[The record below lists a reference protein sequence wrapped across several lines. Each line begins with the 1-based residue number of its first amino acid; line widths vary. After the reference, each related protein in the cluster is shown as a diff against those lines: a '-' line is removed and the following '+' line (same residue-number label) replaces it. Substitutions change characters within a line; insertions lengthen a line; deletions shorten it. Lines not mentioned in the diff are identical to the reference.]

1 MAAGGMVGVIR
12 VVVLELL
19 LYDLLVV
26 FFLFLFFSVT
36 RSGAIR
42 HGRLLMGGV
51 GCVGLPR
58 GRVGLGDEGGVKGVR
73 ERLIILGVVHDFGR
87 PL

>member
-19 LYDLLVV
+19 LYYLLVV
-26 FFLFLFFSVT
+26 FLLFLFFAVT

-42 HGRLLMGGV
+42 HGSVVMGGIDGV
-51 GCVGLPR
+51 VLA
-58 GRVGLGDEGGVKGVR
+58 GRRMGRRDERGVKGVR

-87 PL
+87 SL